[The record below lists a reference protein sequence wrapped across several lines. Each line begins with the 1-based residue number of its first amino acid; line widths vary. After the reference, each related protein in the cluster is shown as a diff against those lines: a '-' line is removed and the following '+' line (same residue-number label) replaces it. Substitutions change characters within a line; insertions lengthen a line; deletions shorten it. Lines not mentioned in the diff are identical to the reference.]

1 MRRRGGGGGGAVGS
15 RWWAALLAVALVLV
29 GLWARRVTY
38 EGRGAA
44 APLAS
49 PHAEGEQQ
57 GAAAEASLL
66 ERFSRA
72 KPIGLT
78 ASASV
83 LFASDEPPVAVRP
96 AAISRMAAKL
106 RDDAAATVSAA
117 FKEAA
122 SGTEAPKA
130 AAAVAKPA
138 KAASVPWLQAPKEP
152 AQAQA
157 QPQAAS
163 ANTSGSPAAS
173 SNSTCHPSLV
183 VFLTSHKTGTAQAG
197 CAPPGRESAHGAR
210 ASAAACA
217 HPQPWR
223 RQPVNGQRCLPCS
236 RPAGA

>member
-1 MRRRGGGGGGAVGS
+1 MRRRGGGGGAVGS

-96 AAISRMAAKL
+96 AAVSRMAAKL
-106 RDDAAATVSAA
+106 RDDATAAVSAA

-122 SGTEAPKA
+122 SGAEAPKA
-130 AAAVAKPA
+130 VAAVAKPA

-152 AQAQA
+152 VQAQA
-157 QPQAAS
+157 QPLAVG
-163 ANTSGSPAAS
+163 ANTGGAAGS
-173 SNSTCHPSLV
+173 SNSTCQPSLV
-183 VFLTSHKTGTAQAG
+183 VFLTSHKTGTAQTG

-210 ASAAACA
+210 APAAPCA

-223 RQPVNGQRCLPCS
+223 RQPTYDQRCLPCPC
-236 RPAGA
+236 RAGA